1 MGYRIARRT
10 LPLPASPATSGAP
23 PATRFASPHAVATP
37 AGAEGWE
44 ELYAYSLPFSGD
56 RREEEDHAF
65 WFRETIHWP
74 RPVRPL
80 ESCLLQEALTAL
92 SQFNHRHYLVPT
104 AKGVDFRLLHGYLYL
119 SPGAI
124 EDPEAVEE
132 RSLAFTERAGYY
144 YEHWDD
150 LYVDWKARIGA
161 LLERMTALTFPD
173 LPEAVSTAEVRA
185 GRGLGRGYDLPAAF
199 RELLDLGSQLWQYH
213 FEFLNLGYAA
223 YLDYFAFCRSMFPEI
238 TDLHVA
244 EMVAGID
251 VDLFRPDQELRR
263 LARAAIDL
271 QVDALLC
278 DGPLEGVLAA
288 LDTCEAGR
296 AWLHE
301 WDASKDPWFN
311 YSAGSGF
318 YFDDAVWAD
327 RLDVPLGFVR
337 NYIEQLRLG
346 HEIDAPAQAVADER
360 DRLAMDLRASLRGA
374 DVARFDEKLQLARTV
389 VHFVENHNFYVE
401 HWGMSLLWRKLRKL
415 SALFVSAGFWPCV
428 DDIFYVR
435 ADELD
440 VALRDLLASWAT
452 GTAARGPRRWPG
464 EIERRKAILEAC
476 AASSPPPALGVPP
489 QTVTEP
495 FTIMLWGITSEA
507 LQGWL
512 GGKQASAELH
522 GFGASPG
529 VVVGRARVVTSADDL
544 DLIEDDEILVADLT
558 APSWAP
564 VFARI
569 AGTVTEAGGM
579 MCHVAIVCREYGLP
593 AITGVCGATQRIRTG
608 QLLRLDGG
616 TGIVTVLT

>member
-10 LPLPASPATSGAP
+10 LPVPAVAP
-23 PATRFASPHAVATP
+23 PRAALHATRFASPQAVPTP
-37 AGAEGWE
+37 PGAEGWQD
-44 ELYAYSLPFSGD
+44 LYAYSLPFSED
-56 RREEEDHAF
+56 RQAEEDAAF

-80 ESCLLQEALTAL
+80 EACFLQEAVTAL

-104 AKGVDFRLLHGYLYL
+104 AKGVDFRLLHGYCYL
-119 SPGAI
+119 SPGSI
-124 EDPEAVEE
+124 DDEALVEE
-132 RSLAFTERAGYY
+132 RGVAFTERAGFY
-144 YEHWDD
+144 YEHWDE
-150 LYVDWKARIGA
+150 LYVEWKSRIRD
-161 LLERMTALTFPD
+161 LLERMEALTFPD
-173 LPEAVSTAEVRA
+173 LPDAVSVAEVRA
-185 GRGLGRGYDLPAAF
+185 ARGLGRGYDLPAAY
-199 RELLDLGSQLWQYH
+199 RELLDLGAQLWQYH

-223 YLDYFAFCRSMFPEI
+223 YLDYFAFCRSLFPDI

-263 LARAAIDL
+263 LARLAIEL
-271 QVDALLC
+271 GVDDVLC
-278 DGPLEGVLAA
+278 HSPLDEALAA
-288 LDTCEAGR
+288 VATTDTGR
-296 AWLHE
+296 AWLAE
-301 WDASKDPWFN
+301 WDAAKNPWFN
-311 YSAGSGF
+311 YSTGSGF

-327 RLDVPLGFVR
+327 RLEIPLGFVR
-337 NYIEQLRLG
+337 NYVEQLHLG

-360 DRLAMDLRASLRGA
+360 DRLAAQLRASLRGA
-374 DVARFDEKLQLARTV
+374 DVAHFDQKLQLARTV

-415 SALFVSAGFWPCV
+415 SALFVQAGFWPSI
-428 DDIFYVR
+428 DDIFFVR

-452 GTAARGPRRWPG
+452 GTAARGPRRWPA
-464 EIERRKAILEAC
+464 EIERRKAILHAC
-476 AASSPPPALGVPP
+476 AASSPPPALGSPP
-489 QTVTEP
+489 QAVTEP
-495 FTIMLWGITSEA
+495 FTIMLWGITSES
-507 LQGWL
+507 LKGWL
-512 GGKQASAELH
+512 EGESAGGDLH

-529 VVVGRARVVTSADDL
+529 VVVGRARVVESADDL
-544 DLIEDDEILVADLT
+544 DLIEDGEILVADLT
-558 APSWAP
+558 CPSWAP

-593 AITGVCGATQRIRTG
+593 AITGVSGATQKIRSG

-616 TGIVTVLT
+616 TGTVTVLS

>member
-1 MGYRIARRT
+1 MGYRIARRS
-10 LPLPASPATSGAP
+10 LPLPAPTP
-23 PATRFASPHAVATP
+23 PCDALRATRFASPLAVPTP
-37 AGAEGWE
+37 QGAEGWQD
-44 ELYAYSLPFSGD
+44 LYAYSLPFSDD
-56 RREEEDHAF
+56 RRDEEDTAF

-80 ESCLLQEALTAL
+80 ESCFLQEAVTAL
-92 SQFNHRHYLVPT
+92 GQFNHRHYLVPT

-119 SPGAI
+119 SPGSVDDPEAI
-124 EDPEAVEE
+124 EDRSVE
-132 RSLAFTERAGYY
+132 FTERAGFY
-144 YEHWDD
+144 YEHWDA
-150 LYVDWKARIGA
+150 LYLDWKHRIRD
-161 LLERMTALTFPD
+161 LLQRMEALTFPD
-173 LPEAVSTAEVRA
+173 LPEAVSVAEVRA
-185 GRGLGRGYDLPAAF
+185 ARGLGRGYDLPAAF
-199 RELLDLGSQLWQYH
+199 RELLDLGSELWQYH

-263 LARAAIDL
+263 LARAAL
-271 QVDALLC
+271 QLGVDDVLCTGELDDVLPAL
-278 DGPLEGVLAA
+278 AHS
-288 LDTCEAGR
+288 EAGR
-296 AWLHE
+296 AWLAE
-301 WDASKDPWFN
+301 WEVSKNPWFN
-311 YSAGSGF
+311 YSTGSGF

-327 RLDVPLGFVR
+327 RLDVPLGFIRSYV
-337 NYIEQLRLG
+337 EQLRLG

-360 DRLAMDLRASLRGA
+360 DRLAQDLRASLRGA

-415 SALFVSAGFWPCV
+415 SALFVQAGFWAGV

-440 VALRDLLASWAT
+440 MALRDLLAAWAT
-452 GTAARGPRRWPG
+452 GTSARGPRKWPA
-464 EIERRKAILEAC
+464 EIERRKSILNAC
-476 AASSPPPALGVPP
+476 AASTPPPALGAPP
-489 QTVTEP
+489 QAVTEP
-495 FTIMLWGITSEA
+495 FTIMLWGITSES
-507 LQGWL
+507 LQEWL
-512 GGKQASAELH
+512 CDEPSTADLH

-544 DLIEDDEILVADLT
+544 DLIEDGEILVADLT
-558 APSWAP
+558 SPSWAP

-593 AITGVCGATQRIRTG
+593 AITGVNGATHRIRTG

-616 TGIVTVLT
+616 TGRVTVLD